1 MRAHHAVGE
10 KRKHAA
16 ARRGHAL
23 RRGAGKAHADA
34 LALGAE
40 VLAHAQAHAQNH
52 AARRQ
57 RVVRHPIDEGAQFG
71 LERRDFE
78 FLLDVLEPV
87 VEPRIGL
94 RVLRPHHG
102 GRLAGAERHGDD
114 VAGRELERLGH
125 PVGIGPVERDR
136 DEDID
141 DASGHAKILGRFSRF
156 RKEDERGATIS
167 PERWRTMPFSCGFGL
182 NAADLPRFIVAPKV
196 AAEIEGWLR
205 HLGDE
210 RRMSP
215 KTVEAYR
222 RDVRQF
228 LGFLAEH
235 LGGAPSLKELAAL
248 APADVRAFLA
258 ARRAKGI
265 GSRSLMRTLAGVRGF
280 ARFLERNGKGKVGA
294 LAAVRAPKIGKTL
307 PRPLSIA
314 AAKSVTDPD
323 LAAGDEREPWLAAR
337 DAAVLALLYGSGL
350 RISEALGLKR
360 ADFGSRD
367 TVTVTGKGRKER
379 MVPVLPQVAK
389 LVADY
394 VALCPYDLPEDGPL
408 FVGAK
413 GGPLSARVV
422 QLSMARLRGALG
434 LAETATPHALRHS
447 FATHLLARGGDLRSI
462 QELLGHAS
470 LATTQ
475 IYTEVDAER
484 LIEAYRS
491 AHPRA

>member
-1 MRAHHAVGE
+1 MT
-10 KRKHAA
+10 
-16 ARRGHAL
+16 
-23 RRGAGKAHADA
+23 
-34 LALGAE
+34 
-40 VLAHAQAHAQNH
+40 
-52 AARRQ
+52 
-57 RVVRHPIDEGAQFG
+57 
-71 LERRDFE
+71 
-78 FLLDVLEPV
+78 
-87 VEPRIGL
+87 
-94 RVLRPHHG
+94 
-102 GRLAGAERHGDD
+102 
-114 VAGRELERLGH
+114 
-125 PVGIGPVERDR
+125 
-136 DEDID
+136 
-141 DASGHAKILGRFSRF
+141 S
-156 RKEDERGATIS
+156 
-167 PERWRTMPFSCGFGL
+167 
-182 NAADLPRFIVAPKV
+182 DLPSFIAPKV
-196 AAEIEGWLR
+196 AAEIEGWLC

-222 RDVRQF
+222 RDVLQF
-228 LGFLAEH
+228 LGFLAGH

-248 APADVRAFLA
+248 TPADVRAFLA
-258 ARRAKGI
+258 ARRALGI
-265 GSRSLMRTLAGVRGF
+265 GSRSLMRTLAGVRSF
-280 ARFLERNGKGKVGA
+280 ARFLERSGKGKVGA

-314 AAKSVTDPD
+314 AAKSMTDPG
-323 LAAGDEREPWLAAR
+323 LSAGDEREPWLAAR
-337 DAAVLALLYGSGL
+337 DAAVLGLLYGGGL

-360 ADFGSRD
+360 TDFGSRD

-379 MVPVLPQVAK
+379 MVPMLPQVAK
-389 LVADY
+389 LIADY
-394 VALCPYDLPEDGPL
+394 VALCPYDLPADGPL